1 MADVSDVLAVA
12 IILAA
17 ALGSIGYVGNS
28 LAESRRDGGIVWLR
42 WLRNAGV
49 IVVWPLIVLW
59 ALV

>member
-1 MADVSDVLAVA
+1 MADVSDNLAVA

-28 LAESRRDGGIVWLR
+28 LAESRRGGGIVWLR